1 MSDTPRTDAAKRTA
15 FSGEHM
21 VPIEDAQKLERELA
35 EVKNDLDFRRGLYK
49 LQEMQLV
56 AVTEQRDAFSK
67 ALDKALAVVK
77 GGQP

>member
-1 MSDTPRTDAAKRTA
+1 MSDTPRTDAATRMA

-21 VPIEDAQKLERELA
+21 VPIEYAQKLERELA
-35 EVKNDLDFRRGLYK
+35 EVKNDLDFRRDLYK

>member
-1 MSDTPRTDAAKRTA
+1 MSDTPRTDAASRMA
-15 FSGEHM
+15 FSCEYM

-35 EVKNDLDFRRGLYK
+35 EVKNDLDFRRDLYK

-77 GGQP
+77 GGSQ